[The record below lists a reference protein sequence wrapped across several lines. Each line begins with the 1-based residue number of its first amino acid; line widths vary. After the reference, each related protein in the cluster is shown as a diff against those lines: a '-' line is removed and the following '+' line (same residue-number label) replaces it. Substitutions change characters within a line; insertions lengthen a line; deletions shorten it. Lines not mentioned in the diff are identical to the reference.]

1 MKNTSTGVVFM
12 ILTIFLFS
20 IMNATAKG
28 FATYYP
34 IIEIV
39 WVRYLSQTVFTTLI
53 LAEIINIILPNKTV
67 LILAKLK
74 ILFLFNLLV
83 TSSIQLR
90 EFDLKLNIFLSP
102 LVYLK

>member
-53 LAEIINIILPNKTV
+53 FLPNLNNSCKNKKNK
-67 LILAKLK
+67 A
-74 ILFLFNLLV
+74 
-83 TSSIQLR
+83 SS
-90 EFDLKLNIFLSP
+90 F
-102 LVYLK
+102 